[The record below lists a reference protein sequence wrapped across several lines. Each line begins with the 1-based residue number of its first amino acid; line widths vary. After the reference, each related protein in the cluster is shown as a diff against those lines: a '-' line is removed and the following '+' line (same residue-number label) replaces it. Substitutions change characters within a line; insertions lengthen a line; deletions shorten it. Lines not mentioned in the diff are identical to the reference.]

1 MANKNLGEVDSVNSM
16 VKDNSLI
23 IEVDGSI
30 RRITLDRLMTSASPD
45 MMQYIE
51 AVYAYGIEFD
61 TGKSSP
67 DCTRIGNMGLHV
79 TLPIH
84 GKMKG
89 CLLSDSGTVNEYLSA
104 SDWTSHT
111 LDGTKGQ
118 VMVEI
123 PRHYRKFETS
133 GTKRRVM
140 ISEYPLPGY
149 HEVKKMYVSAY
160 EATVES
166 GNKLASI
173 ANDSVNGGSGT
184 ATATSPGRPRTSL
197 SLTDFRTYARNRK
210 SGSKEWNCMTYDAQ
224 KTLYWLFVVEYA
236 TLNTQ
241 KAYNAQKDSNGYAQ
255 GGLGD
260 GVTNVDGTKWDAM
273 NGYNPFIK
281 CGYTDELGNG
291 TGQVEVNMN
300 MNTFGYDTSLKVQ
313 VPRYRGIENPF
324 GHIWQWTDGILVQVT
339 ADARRVYVCSEAKNF
354 ADTVGTG
361 YVYVGDEAKTEG
373 YVKEMI
379 FGEGGEIM
387 PSVVGGSSSTYFC
400 DSHYKGDDT
409 QNVRGLLF
417 GGCAAGGAAAGLVSA
432 YSNDVPSRAPASFG
446 SRLCFLPE

>member
-16 VKDNSLI
+16 VKGNSLI

-84 GKMKG
+84 SKMKG

-104 SDWTSHT
+104 GDWNGHT

-123 PRHYRKFETS
+123 PLHYRKFETS

-160 EATVES
+160 EATVDKTES
-166 GNKLASI
+166 TKLKLASV
-173 ANDSVNGGSGT
+173 VNTTEHFYGGTGRDVKY
-184 ATATSPGRPRTSL
+184 AGRPRTNL

-224 KTLYWLFVVEYA
+224 KSLYWLFVVEYA
-236 TLNTQ
+236 TLNSQ
-241 KAYNAQKDSNGYAQ
+241 ADYNAKP
-255 GGLGD
+255 
-260 GVTNVDGTKWDAM
+260 TN
-273 NGYNPFIK
+273 
-281 CGYTDELGNG
+281 
-291 TGQVEVNMN
+291 
-300 MNTFGYDTSLKVQ
+300 
-313 VPRYRGIENPF
+313 
-324 GHIWQWTDGILVQVT
+324 
-339 ADARRVYVCSEAKNF
+339 
-354 ADTVGTG
+354 
-361 YVYVGDEAKTEG
+361 EG
-373 YVKEMI
+373 YRQ
-379 FGEGGEIM
+379 
-387 PSVVGGSSSTYFC
+387 
-400 DSHYKGDDT
+400 GDWEQVSPILT
-409 QNVRGLLF
+409 VR
-417 GGCAAGGAAAGLVSA
+417 
-432 YSNDVPSRAPASFG
+432 SRTP
-446 SRLCFLPE
+446 